1 LLSRL
6 EHRLALLTGGARDL
20 PARQR
25 TLRDT
30 IDWSYNLLDLGEQ
43 TLFARLSV
51 LVGGCTIAAAE
62 AVCNASGDLANYA
75 LDWLAALADKSL
87 LQQAQGLDGEPRFAM
102 LETIR
107 EYALERLEQNG
118 EVESLRQA
126 HLDYFLALAEQAEP
140 ELTGPRQ
147 AEWLERLERQHDNLR
162 AALAW
167 ALEHGLVE
175 LGARLGGALWRF
187 WFMRGDLSEGRE
199 ELEAVLVYKEALPD
213 IIRAK
218 VVVGLATLANMQYDN
233 ANAQDLY
240 EESLLM
246 YQTLGDREGVAIS
259 LTGLGNVAD
268 DQGDQERATALFEES
283 LALFRAA
290 GNKRSMDRVLNNLGN
305 IAINQADYDRAA
317 RLFVECLE
325 LAQENGDQFSIARAL
340 LNIGF
345 GAQYQGDYDRAMS
358 LYEECFEQF

>member
-1 LLSRL
+1 
-6 EHRLALLTGGARDL
+6 
-20 PARQR
+20 
-25 TLRDT
+25 LRDT

-51 LVGGCTIAAAE
+51 FVGGCTIAAAE

-147 AEWLERLERQHDNLR
+147 AEWLERLEREHDNLR

-175 LGARLGGALWRF
+175 LGARLGGALWRVLCTHCH
-187 WFMRGDLSEGRE
+187 LSEGGRW
-199 ELEAVLVYKEALPD
+199 LVQKLWQKDTIAPPLP
-213 IIRAK
+213 
-218 VVVGLATLANMQYDN
+218 
-233 ANAQDLY
+233 
-240 EESLLM
+240 
-246 YQTLGDREGVAIS
+246 
-259 LTGLGNVAD
+259 
-268 DQGDQERATALFEES
+268 
-283 LALFRAA
+283 
-290 GNKRSMDRVLNNLGN
+290 
-305 IAINQADYDRAA
+305 
-317 RLFVECLE
+317 
-325 LAQENGDQFSIARAL
+325 
-340 LNIGF
+340 
-345 GAQYQGDYDRAMS
+345 
-358 LYEECFEQF
+358 